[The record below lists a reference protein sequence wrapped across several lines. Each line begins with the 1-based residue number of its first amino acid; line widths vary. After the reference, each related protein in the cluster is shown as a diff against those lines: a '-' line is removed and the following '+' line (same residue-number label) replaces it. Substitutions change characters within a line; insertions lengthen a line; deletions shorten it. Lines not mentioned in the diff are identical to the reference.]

1 VSSER
6 QHFCAGILSSSGGC
20 GTDVLAFSLLCL
32 SAMTS
37 ALDTIVSLADA
48 IELCVPV
55 ANRRREVRRR
65 PSDVRW
71 LRGARLKYGPQVV
84 VIDISASGIL
94 IRNDKELQANGP
106 VVFEFSGTTGAVLV
120 LARVLRSRR
129 IASDG
134 LVWYE
139 VACRFKRPVAFPGLV
154 ADVRR
159 RENPKARLVHL
170 NGSPRDAAVKTVRS
184 TRLRRTA

>member
-1 VSSER
+1 
-6 QHFCAGILSSSGGC
+6 
-20 GTDVLAFSLLCL
+20 VLAFSLLSL

-37 ALDTIVSLADA
+37 ALGTIVSLADA

-55 ANRRREVRRR
+55 ANRRRETRRR
-65 PSDVRW
+65 PGDVRW

-94 IRNDKELQANGP
+94 IRNDEELRANAP
-106 VVFEFSGTTGAVLV
+106 VVFEFSGATGAVLV

-129 IASDG
+129 VASDG
-134 LVWYE
+134 HVWYE

-159 RENPKARLVHL
+159 RENPQARLVHVD
-170 NGSPRDAAVKTVRS
+170 GSPRAASAKTPASVR
-184 TRLRRTA
+184 T

>member
-1 VSSER
+1 
-6 QHFCAGILSSSGGC
+6 
-20 GTDVLAFSLLCL
+20 
-32 SAMTS
+32 MTS
-37 ALDTIVSLADA
+37 ALGTIVSLADA

-94 IRNDKELQANGP
+94 IRNDEELRANAP
-106 VVFEFSGTTGAVLV
+106 VVFEFSGPTGAVLV
-120 LARVLRSRR
+120 LARVLRSRLV
-129 IASDG
+129 ASG
-134 LVWYE
+134 ASEWYE
-139 VACRFKRPVAFPGLV
+139 IACRFKRPLAFPGLV

-159 RENPKARLVHL
+159 RDNQKARLVQL
-170 NGSPRDAAVKTVRS
+170 NESRRAASAKPVRS
-184 TRLRRTA
+184 VRL

>member
-1 VSSER
+1 
-6 QHFCAGILSSSGGC
+6 
-20 GTDVLAFSLLCL
+20 
-32 SAMTS
+32 MTS
-37 ALDTIVSLADA
+37 ALGTIVSLADA

-55 ANRRREVRRR
+55 ANRRREVRRK

-94 IRNDKELQANGP
+94 VKNDEELRANAP
-106 VVFEFSGTTGAVLV
+106 VVFEFSGMTGAVLV

-129 IASDG
+129 VVSG
-134 LVWYE
+134 ELVWYE
-139 VACRFKRPVAFPGLV
+139 IACRFKRPVAFPGLV

-159 RENPKARLVHL
+159 RENAKARLVHL
-170 NGSPRDAAVKTVRS
+170 NGSASAKASAVAR
-184 TRLRRTA
+184 

>member
-1 VSSER
+1 
-6 QHFCAGILSSSGGC
+6 
-20 GTDVLAFSLLCL
+20 VLAFSLLCL
-32 SAMTS
+32 SSMTS
-37 ALDTIVSLADA
+37 ALGTIVSLADA

-55 ANRRREVRRR
+55 ANRRREVRRK

-71 LRGARLKYGPQVV
+71 LRGARLKYGPLVL
-84 VIDISASGIL
+84 VIDISTSGIL
-94 IRNDKELQANGP
+94 VKNDEELRANAP

-129 IASDG
+129 VVSGD

-139 VACRFKRPVAFPGLV
+139 IACRFKRPVAFPGLV

-159 RENPKARLVHL
+159 RENSKARLVHL
-170 NGSPRDAAVKTVRS
+170 NESPRAASSKTSAS
-184 TRLRRTA
+184 TRT